1 MKEKNPISWKNGK
14 SVSCKMPLKIH
25 LLGPEIPDSKMSYG
39 NLFIHFEHKFLR
51 NIYSV
56 KQLKQPNHFSM
67 LENYYEI

>member
-56 KQLKQPNHFSM
+56 KQLK
-67 LENYYEI
+67 